1 MIPYLLILFLV
12 IGWIAFIKVFI
23 KRKSVWIPTF
33 MLSLFA
39 GVRSYDV
46 GTDTINYTYQY
57 NENVGFAPYV
67 FDDNVEKG
75 YQIFDATIL
84 SFTHNYFWL
93 LFLSAFFIVYS
104 YLRLIKT
111 YSIDYLSSVI
121 IFITLGLYTFIFNG
135 LRQAFALAIMTY
147 SIKYLL
153 EKRLLPYLIICLLA
167 STFHISALIMIPFYF
182 LINLKL
188 KTLYKVLSIFIG
200 SLILSSQAISYM
212 AQNNERYESYT
223 EGGKF
228 GGLYTL
234 GFYLILAVFIFFTN
248 RASKIDNETFQKLS
262 ELYYMGV
269 ALLIPVALLG
279 TNPSGPQRII
289 SYFSWSLI
297 IILPFVIKK
306 FHSMF
311 ISFLFILLCMIY
323 YYLTVSAFGDLTPY
337 KFNPNLRLI

>member
-1 MIPYLLILFLV
+1 
-12 IGWIAFIKVFI
+12 
-23 KRKSVWIPTF
+23 

-39 GVRSYDV
+39 GMRSYEV

-57 NENVGFAPYV
+57 NQSVGFAPYV

-75 YQIFDATIL
+75 YQIFDAIIL

-111 YSIDYLSSVI
+111 YSISYLSSVI
-121 IFITLGLYTFIFNG
+121 IYITLGFYTFLFNG
-135 LRQAFALAIMTY
+135 LRQALAIAITTY

-153 EKRLLPYLIICLLA
+153 EKKLLPYVIICLLA
-167 STFHISALIMIPFYF
+167 SIFHISALIMIPFYF
-182 LINLKL
+182 LLNLNLKPV
-188 KTLYKVLSIFIG
+188 YKILSIFIG
-200 SLILSSQAISYM
+200 STILSSQIIQYM
-212 AQNNERYESYT
+212 AQSNERYEGYT

-234 GFYLILAVFIFFTN
+234 GFYLILALFIFFTN
-248 RASKIDNETFQKLS
+248 RTSKIDNENFQKLS
-262 ELYYMGV
+262 EFYYMGV

-306 FHSMF
+306 FRTMF

-323 YYLTVSAFGDLTPY
+323 YYLTVSAFGDLIPY